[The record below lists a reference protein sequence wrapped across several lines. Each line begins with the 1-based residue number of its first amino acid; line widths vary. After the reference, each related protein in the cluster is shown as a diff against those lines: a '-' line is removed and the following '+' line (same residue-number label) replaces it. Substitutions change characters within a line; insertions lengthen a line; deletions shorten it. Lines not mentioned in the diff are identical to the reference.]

1 MYSQVNDDS
10 RAAQQPVVPPD
21 TALAPVKEFA
31 TAMEQ
36 ERGLSTSTIERTRSA
51 AEHFLAWCEQQHVG
65 MSELRIRHVDDY
77 LALKGRQGWARSS
90 VRRQAQWLRCFLRY
104 AESRGWS
111 GKGIADAI
119 MTPRIYQQESLPAGP
134 TWEQVQSLIASAGG
148 ERASA
153 IRDRAILMLLSV
165 YGLRSGD
172 VSRLRLEDL
181 DWDKEKFEVTHP
193 KQRRARQYPL
203 VHSVGEAIL
212 DYLQKV
218 RPRCEKREVFLTLR
232 RPFRPL
238 TQVALWNVV
247 GVRLRKLGFTAPHVG
262 PHCLRHAC
270 AAHLLAEGFSL
281 KEIADQ
287 LGHRALNVTR
297 TYAKVDVTSLRS
309 VADFDLG
316 GLR

>member
-1 MYSQVNDDS
+1 MYLQVNDDS
-10 RAAQQPVVPPD
+10 RTAQQTGEPCD
-21 TALAPVKEFA
+21 TVMVLVKEFA

-51 AEHFLAWCEQQHVG
+51 AEYFLAWCEQQHVG
-65 MSELRIRHVDDY
+65 MSEIRIRHVDEY

-90 VRRQAQWLRCFLRY
+90 VRTQAQWLRCFLRY

-111 GKGIADAI
+111 GKGVADAI
-119 MTPRIYQQESLPAGP
+119 MTPRIYQQENLPAGP
-134 TWEQVQSLIASAGG
+134 TWEQVQSLIASAAG

-172 VSRLRLEDL
+172 VTRLRLEDL
-181 DWDKEKFEVTHP
+181 DWDRETLEVTHP
-193 KQRRARQYPL
+193 KHRRARQYPL

-238 TQVALWNVV
+238 TQVALWHVV
-247 GVRLRKLGFTAPHVG
+247 GVRLRKLGATAAHVG

-270 AAHLLAEGFSL
+270 AAHLLAEDFSL
-281 KEIADQ
+281 KAIADQ
-287 LGHRALNVTR
+287 LGHRSLNITR
-297 TYAKVDVTSLRS
+297 TYAKVDVMSLRS

>member
-10 RAAQQPVVPPD
+10 RAAQEPVVPSD
-21 TALAPVKEFA
+21 TVPALMNEFA

-51 AEHFLAWCEQQHVG
+51 AEHFLVWCEQQHVG
-65 MSELRIRHVDDY
+65 MSELRICHVDDY

-90 VRRQAQWLRCFLRY
+90 VRTQAQWLRCFLRY

-148 ERASA
+148 ERVSA

-181 DWDKEKFEVTHP
+181 DWDKEKLEVTHP

-203 VHSVGEAIL
+203 IHSVGEAIL
-212 DYLQKV
+212 DYLQSAPALRKAGSV
-218 RPRCEKREVFLTLR
+218 LDVKEAISTSDTGGLVACGR
-232 RPFRPL
+232 RPFKEIGIHRTTRRSPLPTARMRRPL
-238 TQVALWNVV
+238 V
-247 GVRLRKLGFTAPHVG
+247 G
-262 PHCLRHAC
+262 
-270 AAHLLAEGFSL
+270 
-281 KEIADQ
+281 
-287 LGHRALNVTR
+287 
-297 TYAKVDVTSLRS
+297 
-309 VADFDLG
+309 
-316 GLR
+316 